1 MLIVYYRNTGNN
13 VVTSPKVLMLA
24 MCKLFPQ
31 KIGHM
36 IYVIY
41 KKMHNL
47 KDMIKQQK
55 PWIPSWPFSGHQT
68 LKS

>member
-1 MLIVYYRNTGNN
+1 MLIVYYRNTRNN

-24 MCKLFPQ
+24 MCKVFPQ

-41 KKMHNL
+41 KKIHNL

-55 PWIPSWPFSGHQT
+55 P
-68 LKS
+68 